1 VPRGGC
7 HSGAEPLLFFPES
20 AGSAVM
26 ETGRTT
32 LAEAPELLLT
42 NTSEDFLRAS
52 ASLWAGVGGAGAGA
66 GALAVTGGGCGA
78 G

>member
-1 VPRGGC
+1 
-7 HSGAEPLLFFPES
+7 
-20 AGSAVM
+20 M
-26 ETGRTT
+26 DTGRTT
-32 LAEAPELLLT
+32 LAVAPELLLT

-52 ASLWAGVGGAGAGA
+52 ASLWAGVGGGGAGA